1 MTTVWITRAQPGAE
15 ATAERVRAMG
25 FEAVVAP
32 LLTVRAIGAGEIDLA
47 GVGALAFTSANGA
60 RAFAARSAER
70 HLPVFAVGEGT
81 AEAARAAGFAEV
93 TSTDGDVARLAA
105 GISAA
110 RGAFT
115 GLVLHP
121 GAAEPAGDLAGV
133 LFRAG
138 VAARALA
145 IYETVAAEVP
155 ADLIG
160 EPPRIGAVLVH
171 SPKAARALAE
181 ILKAS
186 QAPHLRVFCLS
197 DAVAEP
203 LKALPLAQ
211 LTAAPLPSE
220 AALLSLLM
228 DLRF

>member
-1 MTTVWITRAQPGAE
+1 
-15 ATAERVRAMG
+15 MG
-25 FEAVVAP
+25 FEAVVAS
-32 LLTVRAIGAGEIDLA
+32 LLKVRAIGGGEIDLA
-47 GVGALAFTSANGA
+47 GVGAVAFTSANGA
-60 RAFAARSAER
+60 RAFASRSAER
-70 HLPVFAVGEGT
+70 RLPVFAVGEGT
-81 AEAARAAGFAEV
+81 AEAARVAGFGEV
-93 TSTDGDVARLAA
+93 TSINGDVAGLAA

-115 GLVLHP
+115 GVVLHP
-121 GAAEPAGDLAGV
+121 GAAEPAGDLASA
-133 LFRAG
+133 LLLSG

-145 IYETVAAEVP
+145 LYDTVAADLPAEVVG
-155 ADLIG
+155 DL
-160 EPPRIGAVLVH
+160 PRIGAVMVH
-171 SPKAARALAE
+171 SPKAARALAG

-186 QAPHLRVFCLS
+186 PAPHLRVFCLS
-197 DAVAEP
+197 GAVAEP